1 MSEETRSFQ
10 YLSFYQKEMALYLY
24 HNMYRGM
31 PDMCLDAELQPLF
44 KVWNRKC
51 GVGGWGWGGQ
61 ICGLCR
67 NVWNRNRSGS

>member
-44 KVWNRKC
+44 KVWNGKC
-51 GVGGWGWGGQ
+51 GVGGSEGGQ
-61 ICGLCR
+61 SCSLCR
-67 NVWNRNRSGS
+67 IVWNRIWAGS